1 MKNILRVWKA
11 VEAKSAELQNKK
23 TPEMWQWVPL
33 EEVEETGCMTSR
45 VENSDDSEDADQPGE
60 PEDDESSSF
69 NVAIS
74 LAILSFSLF

>member
-33 EEVEETGCMTSR
+33 EEVEETSCMTSR
-45 VENSDDSEDADQPGE
+45 VENSDDSEDADQP
-60 PEDDESSSF
+60 EDDESSSF
-69 NVAIS
+69 KVAIS

>member
-11 VEAKSAELQNKK
+11 VEAKSVELQNKK

-33 EEVEETGCMTSR
+33 EDVEETGCMTSR
-45 VENSDDSEDADQPGE
+45 VENSDDSEDADQP
-60 PEDDESSSF
+60 EDDESSSF

-74 LAILSFSLF
+74 LAILCFSLF

>member
-33 EEVEETGCMTSR
+33 EDVEETGCMTSR
-45 VENSDDSEDADQPGE
+45 VENSDDSEDADQP
-60 PEDDESSSF
+60 EDDESSSF

-74 LAILSFSLF
+74 LAILCFSLF

>member
-11 VEAKSAELQNKK
+11 VEAKSAELQNKD

-33 EEVEETGCMTSR
+33 EDVEETGCMTSR
-45 VENSDDSEDADQPGE
+45 VENSDDSEDADQP
-60 PEDDESSSF
+60 EDDESSSL

-74 LAILSFSLF
+74 LAILCFSLF

>member
-33 EEVEETGCMTSR
+33 EDVEETGCMTSR
-45 VENSDDSEDADQPGE
+45 VENSDDSEDADQP
-60 PEDDESSSF
+60 EDDESSSF

>member
-11 VEAKSAELQNKK
+11 VEAKSVELQNKK

-33 EEVEETGCMTSR
+33 EDVEETGCMTSR
-45 VENSDDSEDADQPGE
+45 VKSSDDSEDADQ